1 MVTKETITSEAFI
14 NTTFFQYYNKLINNY
29 QLINIMKTY
38 DYKGLLCLHPN
49 FAKQYQ
55 SFNQNKIFKVKKGC
69 FEQELLKK
77 SSLLITDY
85 SSIFFDFGYIQ
96 KPVIYTQFD
105 IEEYRKN
112 HFPKADFDY
121 EKHGFGPICYNME
134 CTIKKIISRI
144 ENNCQ
149 LPRKYLNRIKNYFKY
164 NDDKNCFRIYKA
176 IIKGQRKNFIYQNYL
191 EYIFIILI
199 IIKKLYI

>member
-1 MVTKETITSEAFI
+1 
-14 NTTFFQYYNKLINNY
+14 
-29 QLINIMKTY
+29 
-38 DYKGLLCLHPN
+38 
-49 FAKQYQ
+49 
-55 SFNQNKIFKVKKGC
+55 
-69 FEQELLKK
+69 
-77 SSLLITDY
+77 
-85 SSIFFDFGYIQ
+85 
-96 KPVIYTQFD
+96 
-105 IEEYRKN
+105 
-112 HFPKADFDY
+112 
-121 EKHGFGPICYNME
+121 ME

-199 IIKKLYI
+199 ILKKLYI